1 MVAASTVDEG
11 LFLPVEGHPQQP
23 LEALLQPAIQRVQS
37 ADAVV
42 VVLAALDASAP
53 STIGRA
59 ARTLLSAAPFAAAVL
74 VMPFHFEGQR

>member
-11 LFLPVEGHPQQP
+11 LFLPVESDPQQP

-42 VVLAALDASAP
+42 VVLAALDASVQT
-53 STIGRA
+53 TIGRA
-59 ARTLLSAAPFAAAVL
+59 ARALLSAAPFAAAVL
-74 VMPFHFEGQR
+74 VMPFQFEGQR

>member
-1 MVAASTVDEG
+1 M
-11 LFLPVEGHPQQP
+11 
-23 LEALLQPAIQRVQS
+23 
-37 ADAVV
+37 V

-59 ARTLLSAAPFAAAVL
+59 ARALLSAAPFAAAVL